1 MALKYKSG
9 GETIM
14 HTASADISS
23 GDVVVVGDRV
33 GIALVD
39 IANGAVGPVALQGVW
54 TVSALSTDDIAAGKK
69 LYWDAGNSRATL
81 TASTHKALGYA
92 AAASGSGVATVD
104 VELHP

>member
-1 MALKYKSG
+1 MALKYKTS

-14 HTASADISS
+14 YTAGADVES

-33 GIALVD
+33 GIALTD
-39 IANGAVGPVALQGVW
+39 IANGATGPVALRGVW
-54 TVSALSTDDIAAGKK
+54 TVTALGTDDIAVGKT

-81 TASTHKALGYA
+81 TASTHKKIGTA
-92 AAASGSGVATVD
+92 AAASGSLVTTVD